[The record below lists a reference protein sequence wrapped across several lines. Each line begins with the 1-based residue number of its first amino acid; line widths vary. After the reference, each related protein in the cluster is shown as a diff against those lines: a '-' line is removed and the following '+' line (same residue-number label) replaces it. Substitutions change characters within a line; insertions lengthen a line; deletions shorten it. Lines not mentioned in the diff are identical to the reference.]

1 MVVKVHLHKEKQSFN
16 LGKPTQQCLTELE
29 EASCLLYGKAKCKS
43 INKAR
48 LEKFEEAFQIKVN
61 KKGEAK
67 VKGIAEARIPMPLC
81 VLLPHMRRAFRE
93 AYVQKMALFSTPAIP
108 QPTECGYKWSSG
120 KELEIEWVEGSAFPA
135 FISKVDETE
144 KTTDN
149 STRSGDE
156 ELSDDEL
163 GEEFHNES
171 DDESEY
177 SYDEFS
183 SSSDEE

>member
-16 LGKPTQQCLTELE
+16 LCKPIQQCLTELE

-81 VLLPHMRRAFRE
+81 VLLPHMRRAHRK
-93 AYVQKMALFSTPAIP
+93 AYVQKMALLSTPFTP
-108 QPTECGYKWSSG
+108 QSTECGYQ
-120 KELEIEWVEGSAFPA
+120 
-135 FISKVDETE
+135 
-144 KTTDN
+144 
-149 STRSGDE
+149 
-156 ELSDDEL
+156 
-163 GEEFHNES
+163 
-171 DDESEY
+171 
-177 SYDEFS
+177 
-183 SSSDEE
+183 